1 MSLWR
6 PWQLV
11 SVVVLGV
18 GLLVV
23 VFNWPDR
30 RSAWDQAVLT
40 HGRALPEDPVT
51 LSLWANELGPLFRT
65 GEDLGPPPSE
75 RQAMMRWLTAQC
87 GINRR
92 IQAVER
98 RHGKPVD
105 PESALG
111 RPPFCQDLQFV
122 RQRQP

>member
-1 MSLWR
+1 MSLLR
-6 PWQLV
+6 PWRLV
-11 SVVVLGV
+11 SVVALGV

-23 VFNWPDR
+23 VLNWPDR
-30 RSAWDQAVLT
+30 RSAWDQAALT
-40 HGRALPEDPVT
+40 HGRALPQDPVT
-51 LSLWANELGPLFRT
+51 LSLWANELGPLFRA
-65 GEDLGPPPSE
+65 GDALGPPPSE
-75 RQAMMRWLTAQC
+75 RRALLRWLTAQC
-87 GINRR
+87 EINRQ

-111 RPPFCQDLQFV
+111 RPPFCRDLAFV

>member
-1 MSLWR
+1 MSLLR

-11 SVVVLGV
+11 SVLALGMALLAVVL
-18 GLLVV
+18 
-23 VFNWPDR
+23 NWPDR
-30 RSAWDQAVLT
+30 RSAWDQAALT
-40 HGRALPEDPVT
+40 HGRALPEDPVR
-51 LSLWANELGPLFRT
+51 LSLWANELGPLFRA
-65 GEDLGPPPSE
+65 GEVLGPPPSE
-75 RQAMMRWLTAQC
+75 RKALLRWLTAQC
-87 GINRR
+87 DINRQ

-111 RPPFCQDLQFV
+111 RPPFCRDLAFV

>member
-1 MSLWR
+1 MSLLR

-11 SVVVLGV
+11 SVLALGMA
-18 GLLVV
+18 LLVV
-23 VFNWPDR
+23 VLNWPDR
-30 RSAWDQAVLT
+30 RSAWDQAAPQ
-40 HGRALPEDPVT
+40 RAE
-51 LSLWANELGPLFRT
+51 GP
-65 GEDLGPPPSE
+65 
-75 RQAMMRWLTAQC
+75 AARWGAAQC
-87 GINRR
+87 DINRQ

-111 RPPFCQDLQFV
+111 RPPFCRDLAFV